1 MDGETG
7 LQTEI
12 EEKAQ
17 AVCRDANLVLTW
29 TLQPCK
35 SFLFPSA
42 NSNYSISHSLI
53 SRKPAYK
60 A

>member
-1 MDGETG
+1 MGETG
-7 LQTEI
+7 LQSENG
-12 EEKAQ
+12 EKAQ

-29 TLQPCK
+29 ALLPCK
-35 SFLFPSA
+35 SFLFSSA
-42 NSNYSISHSLI
+42 NSNYSISHSPI